1 MREESLH
8 IKRSPYLINKAF
20 SGFLVAAILA
30 TASSNL
36 AVIIDGIIVGR
47 LLGASQLAAINLT
60 MPLMQFIFTL
70 VLLVSV
76 GSSML
81 AARAIG
87 GGRASVANHYFSGA
101 LLLGAALGIVLIGV
115 GAVATDT
122 VSSVLCSEEGLRPL
136 VGAYLK
142 PILLFAPIYL
152 LLPILCTMMRIDGAA
167 KLTAT
172 AMIVANVVNISFDFI
187 LISGLGMGIEGSSL
201 ATTIGNAVGIAVVL
215 SHFIR
220 KRNSIRFVRPR
231 LKEIDI
237 KKSTVLGLPMAIVS
251 ALLTV
256 KLIIVNSII
265 LDLEGAQ
272 GASYL
277 AVSMSLMML
286 VSLFVGGVVQ
296 TIQPI
301 GSMLLGQKDS
311 GGLRLLIS
319 KAIGVLVLCV
329 ALIVGVIEAVPALFA
344 QFFGITSTEVIG
356 DAVVAI
362 RLVTLSFLPFA
373 VNYLLIVI
381 YQLSGRSTLSI
392 ATSITQPMLVV
403 VVMLIVS
410 AVAPELVWWS
420 FIISEMAVLTA
431 LYLISVVKSSG
442 KVRLDRLTMLERT
455 KESHSLDFSVEVS
468 APGAVATALGELDRF
483 FEEEGCNPISAN
495 KIRLSAEELLLNII
509 AHGFKDTK
517 RHFVDLRTHITD
529 ECITLTLKD
538 DGRAFNPALEA
549 ASDKGLGLKIVQG
562 VTPNIEYKYIFFQNT
577 TKITIENN

>member
-36 AVIIDGIIVGR
+36 AVIVDGIIVGR
-47 LLGASQLAAINLT
+47 LLGASELAAINLT
-60 MPLMQFIFTL
+60 MPVMQFIFTL

-81 AARAIG
+81 AAWAIG
-87 GGRASVANHYFSGA
+87 SGRASVANHYFSGA
-101 LLLGAALGIVLIGV
+101 LLLGAALGVVLIGV
-115 GAVATDT
+115 GAVSTD
-122 VSSVLCSEEGLRPL
+122 SIASILCSEERLLPL

-142 PILLFAPIYL
+142 PILLFAPIYFV
-152 LLPILCTMMRIDGAA
+152 LPILCTMMRIDGAA

-201 ATTIGNAVGIAVVL
+201 ATTIGNTVGILVVI

-220 KRNSIRFVRPR
+220 KRNSMQFVRPR
-231 LKEIDI
+231 LKELDI
-237 KKSTVLGLPMAIVS
+237 KKCTILGLPTAIVS

-256 KLIIVNSII
+256 KLIMVNSII
-265 LDLEGAQ
+265 LDLEGAE

-301 GSMLLGQKDS
+301 GSMLLGQKDR

-319 KAIGVLVLCV
+319 KAIGVLVLSV
-329 ALIVGVIEAVPALFA
+329 AIIVGIIEAVPALFA
-344 QFFGITSTEVIG
+344 EFFGITSPEVIG

-373 VNYLLIVI
+373 LNYLLIVI

-403 VVMLIVS
+403 AVMVIIS
-410 AVAPELVWWS
+410 MAAPELVWWS
-420 FIISEMAVLTA
+420 FIISEMVVLVT
-431 LYLISVVKSSG
+431 LYLISVVKSSR

-509 AHGFKDTK
+509 AHGFDGTK
-517 RHFVDLRTHITD
+517 RHFVDLRTHRAD
-529 ECITLTLKD
+529 GCVNLTIKD
-538 DGRAFNPALEA
+538 DGRAFNPALERTTG
-549 ASDKGLGLKIVQG
+549 KGLGLKIVQG

-577 TKITIENN
+577 TKITIEKN